1 MTKEERLKHLKHCLE
16 VYQERLA
23 NKEEDNFCNR
33 KLGYRNACLR
43 RERLRGHIKDLQKEI
58 KELEDDRNY

>member
-1 MTKEERLKHLKHCLE
+1 MTKEERLKQLRHSLE
-16 VYQERLA
+16 VYQKRLDD
-23 NKEEDNFCNR
+23 KEEDNFCNR

>member
-1 MTKEERLKHLKHCLE
+1 MTKEERLKQLRHSLE
-16 VYQERLA
+16 VYQKRLD

>member
-1 MTKEERLKHLKHCLE
+1 MTKEERLKQLRHSLE
-16 VYQERLA
+16 VYQKRLDD
-23 NKEEDNFCNR
+23 KEEDNFCNR

-58 KELEDDRNY
+58 KELEDE

>member
-1 MTKEERLKHLKHCLE
+1 MTKAERLKQLRHSLE
-16 VYQERLA
+16 VYQKRLDD
-23 NKEEDNFCNR
+23 KEEDNFCNR

-58 KELEDDRNY
+58 KELEDE